1 LFCLACVPG
10 YRLEI
15 ASDHK
20 VNNAPA
26 VIGASFVS
34 VSIAPPETV
43 HRADTFSPRHVAGV
57 ARNYYDA
64 VDRNDYGRAYCY
76 WGDDGSSSGHTL
88 EAVKHSFA
96 RLISVSVATGERSR
110 IEGAARSRY
119 ITIDPPLFR
128 YSLPVKKRNA
138 SRERISYAGP

>member
-1 LFCLACVPG
+1 MQNLPLITSLFCLACVPG

-43 HRADTFSPRHVAGV
+43 HRVDSFSPGRIAGV

-64 VDRNDYGRAYCY
+64 VDRNEYGRA
-76 WGDDGSSSGHTL
+76 
-88 EAVKHSFA
+88 
-96 RLISVSVATGERSR
+96 
-110 IEGAARSRY
+110 
-119 ITIDPPLFR
+119 
-128 YSLPVKKRNA
+128 
-138 SRERISYAGP
+138 